1 MSETET
7 KLCGGAE
14 AGQED
19 VFQVDERRL
28 EGAVQEGRDQGSCGD
43 LCVLTK
49 KKLKFTCEDVG
60 RATGEGRKDIERV
73 ELDWEE
79 PLA

>member
-1 MSETET
+1 MDGDGLLEVARVRPTHSHRPPDEAWIVSETET

-14 AGQED
+14 SGQED

-43 LCVLTK
+43 LFAYK
-49 KKLKFTCEDVG
+49 K
-60 RATGEGRKDIERV
+60 R
-73 ELDWEE
+73 
-79 PLA
+79 